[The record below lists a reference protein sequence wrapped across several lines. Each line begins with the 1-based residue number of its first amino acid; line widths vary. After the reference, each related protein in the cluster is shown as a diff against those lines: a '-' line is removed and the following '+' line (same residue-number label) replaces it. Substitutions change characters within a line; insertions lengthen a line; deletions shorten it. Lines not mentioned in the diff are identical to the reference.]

1 MKDDNKL
8 IVPKNNNVKK
18 LEKTGKI
25 VVSELRTIIKKS
37 NINLKIIGCVLGLI
51 LVILLGSMLFKDK
64 DVDYPVIYNSSEN
77 ELYLMD
83 TKDKKMEDAVKLAK
97 NESINNVLY
106 ANETNKYVLFEKDGN
121 LYLYDSSKKDAT
133 TKIIDNVTFYTFS
146 DDDKF
151 IIALDNQANLMVY
164 NYKET
169 TKIESDVSEIIK
181 IFEDKIIFEKE
192 DKVYIRSINPKK
204 DNRKKITENYNFYLK
219 FNGKKIIY
227 INKDKE
233 LVTYDVKK
241 KKEEVIGKDVS
252 GYYCD
257 TEECDTLF
265 YIENTDQ
272 KSIYYYDGKNSESV
286 AKDVYAINATS
297 VEDKMVVYS
306 VVKDGEYTL
315 YYQKVGSEA
324 VKIEDKLTTI
334 RTVKIFEGKDIYYIN
349 GKNEIKYV
357 KIKGNKLSDV
367 SKIGEDVTGY
377 LYLYKDGY
385 AYVADVD
392 KSANGTLFLVKNG
405 KTKKIDTDVNNNL
418 ITVSK
423 DGKDIYYLKNYKTSG
438 DLYVTSG
445 GKGKKITDDVY
456 TFEYIKDKLIY
467 YIKDYNIGQSKGD
480 LYRYTGKNTKIA
492 EDVTKIANSPVYYK

>member
-1 MKDDNKL
+1 M
-8 IVPKNNNVKK
+8 
-18 LEKTGKI
+18 
-25 VVSELRTIIKKS
+25 
-37 NINLKIIGCVLGLI
+37 
-51 LVILLGSMLFKDK
+51 
-64 DVDYPVIYNSSEN
+64 
-77 ELYLMD
+77 
-83 TKDKKMEDAVKLAK
+83 
-97 NESINNVLY
+97 
-106 ANETNKYVLFEKDGN
+106 
-121 LYLYDSSKKDAT
+121 
-133 TKIIDNVTFYTFS
+133 
-146 DDDKF
+146 
-151 IIALDNQANLMVY
+151 
-164 NYKET
+164 
-169 TKIESDVSEIIK
+169 
-181 IFEDKIIFEKE
+181 
-192 DKVYIRSINPKK
+192 
-204 DNRKKITENYNFYLK
+204 
-219 FNGKKIIY
+219 
-227 INKDKE
+227 
-233 LVTYDVKK
+233 
-241 KKEEVIGKDVS
+241 
-252 GYYCD
+252 
-257 TEECDTLF
+257 
-265 YIENTDQ
+265 
-272 KSIYYYDGKNSESV
+272 

-467 YIKDYNIGQSKGD
+467 YIRDYNIGQSKGD